1 MTARHQES
9 IRIDGREIPFQKGQT
24 VLQAALAAGL
34 DIPHLCYHPELEAIG
49 SCRLC
54 LVEWEGRKLSACTLP
69 AADGQAIASAALR
82 PLRANLVAMLLA
94 QGRHICLS
102 CEKTGDCRLQETAAA
117 LDAPALAPSPAQDFP
132 ARDDS
137 HPEVA
142 LDRGRCILCGICV
155 QASRTLDGKNLF
167 AFGGNGSQTS
177 LVVNSPSGLLQD
189 SAIAAA
195 DHAVRLCPVGALIVK
210 PAPAE
215 TNQGFSSFDFFDA
228 MDWNPSSA

>member
-1 MTARHQES
+1 MTARHPAS
-9 IRIDGREIPFQKGQT
+9 IRIDGREIPFQEGQT

-34 DIPHLCYHPELEAIG
+34 DIPHLCYHPEQEAIG

-54 LVEWEGRKLSACTLP
+54 LVEVQGRKLSACTLP
-69 AADGQAIASAALR
+69 AADGQAIASESLR
-82 PLRANLVAMLLA
+82 PLRARLVAMLLE
-94 QGRHICLS
+94 QGRHVCLS

-117 LDAPALAPSPAQDFP
+117 LGAPALATSPAHDFP

-167 AFGGNGSQTS
+167 SFGGSGNTAS
-177 LVVNSPSGLLQD
+177 LAVNSPSGLLQD

-195 DHAVRLCPVGALIVK
+195 DHAVRLCPVGALIAK

-215 TNQGFSSFDFFDA
+215 TGAGFSSFDFFDA
-228 MDWNPSSA
+228 RDWNPAV